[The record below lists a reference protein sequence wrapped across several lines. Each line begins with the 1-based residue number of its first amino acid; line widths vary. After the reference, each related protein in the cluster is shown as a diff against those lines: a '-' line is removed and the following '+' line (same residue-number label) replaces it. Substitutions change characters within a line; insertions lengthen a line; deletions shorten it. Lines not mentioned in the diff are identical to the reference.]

1 MKIAHVV
8 LKTLPFGGGIEKYIE
23 EIGPRLVRMGH
34 EVVVYTMRHYGTP
47 PADYKGMRIKT
58 LAALPTKTG
67 EKITSSL
74 LATLDACL
82 KEKPDVG
89 HFHSFTQQATFL
101 PKFFGIPVLVQGHGL
116 EWKRSRWSPAGKA
129 FLKMSEWIMVHSA
142 DRLSVVSQVQQAYLK
157 EKYGRE
163 STYIPTG
170 INPPQRQEPGEI
182 TRLWGLKGR
191 DYFLSA
197 GRLVP
202 EKGLH
207 TLIEAY
213 QALGKTELKLV
224 IAGDAGHEKKYL
236 ERLKALAAG
245 NPNILFTGYVTG
257 KPYAE
262 LMSNAYAFVLP
273 SELEGLPTVL
283 LEAMSYGNCC
293 LASDI
298 AENLEALGGRGRT
311 FQVGEPQDL
320 KAQLAELADNPP
332 EADRLRALA
341 PQGLLESFH
350 WDKIAAQFNALY
362 LEMAKGRKTE
372 P

>member
-1 MKIAHVV
+1 MKITHVV

-23 EIGPRLVRMGH
+23 EIGPRLVQKGH
-34 EVVVYTMRHYGTP
+34 EIVVYTMRHYGMP
-47 PADYKGMRIKT
+47 PSDYKGMRIKT
-58 LAALPTKTG
+58 VAALPTKTG

-74 LATLDACL
+74 LATLDVCF

-89 HFHSFTQQATFL
+89 HFHSFTQQTTFL
-101 PKFFGIPVLVQGHGL
+101 PKWLGIPVLVQGHGL
-116 EWKRSRWSPAGKA
+116 EWKRSRWSPVGKA
-129 FLKMSEWIMVHSA
+129 FLKLSEWIMVNSA
-142 DRLSVVSQVQQAYLK
+142 DRLSVVSQVQQTYLK
-157 EKYGRE
+157 ETYGKE
-163 STYIPTG
+163 SVYIPTG
-170 INPPQRQEPGEI
+170 INPPKRQEPSEV

-202 EKGLH
+202 EKGIH

-213 QALGKTELKLV
+213 QGLGRTDLKLV

-236 ERLKALAAG
+236 RKLQGLAQG
-245 NPNILFTGYVTG
+245 NPKILFTGYVTG
-257 KPYAE
+257 EPYAE

-298 AENLEALGGRGRT
+298 AENLEALGGKGQT
-311 FQVGEPQDL
+311 FKVRETRDL
-320 KAQLAELADNPP
+320 KEKLGELAGNAP
-332 EADRLRALA
+332 EVDRLRTLA
-341 PQGLLESFH
+341 PQGLLETFH
-350 WDKIAAQFNALY
+350 WDKIAEQFDRLY
-362 LEMAKGRKTE
+362 SEMAKKRG
-372 P
+372 PAA